1 MKLSIKKS
9 APIIPSRFAGLD
21 PQNEIF
27 PMLVGAELLF
37 NIPAHQAAQAA
48 RIPDTVIRHLIRQGK
63 LTGDEENWRIAPSV
77 LKGIA
82 LNCSKRGLNQPTPT
96 LTLSNAFRSHLAGV
110 LCKSNPALEPRTHV
124 FFRNLARTTDSK
136 HVLGLIDAFFAN
148 EKRQTEPN
156 YSLDKFSKFVARNVV
171 KVGSGKSSKVR
182 MQKAPVSQSGKHS
195 SSVKLPDSL

>member
-1 MKLSIKKS
+1 MKLPTKKS
-9 APIIPSRFAGLD
+9 TPPIPSRFAGLD

-27 PMLVGAELLF
+27 PMLIGAELLF

-48 RIPDTVIRHLIRQGK
+48 RIPSSVITHLIRQGK
-63 LTGDEENWRIAPSV
+63 LTGDEDNWRIAPAV

-96 LTLSNAFRSHLAGV
+96 LTLSNAFRTHLAGV

-124 FFRNLARTTDSK
+124 FFRNLARTTDSN
-136 HVLGLIDAFFAN
+136 HILGLMDAFFAN

-156 YSLDKFSKFVARNVV
+156 YSLDKFSKFVAKNVV
-171 KVGSGKSSKVR
+171 KVGANKATKVKK
-182 MQKAPVSQSGKHS
+182 QKVPSYEPKGV
-195 SSVKLPDSL
+195 SVKLPESL